1 MIGFGESRVIG
12 LDIGPKYVA
21 AAQVERKGATSVI
34 TGLFYREVE
43 WSQENDAQL
52 VSALTDLRKSS
63 LFAGRRVV
71 VGMPANELS
80 IFPLHF
86 APVGDISVEEA
97 LCAEAEKFLPF
108 PAAEA
113 ILDYPSLVGS
123 GEEKGATYKA
133 LVAAVRRS
141 EIERYLTLLGKAGL
155 SVEAVDLSVSSL
167 VRLHHSVCGT
177 TRNPVILAHI
187 GHSMSLLTIATAQS
201 ITIQR
206 IIDWGSGVL
215 LSRLGKE
222 MDLVDDSQKA
232 AAILARYGLS
242 PENDSKIDR
251 TPDAETRA
259 VKRVLYQILAPYLDE
274 FVHEMDKAIG
284 YARVEEGNP
293 LLKPSTSMAILLSRL
308 PWTPTSRI
316 ALI

>member
-1 MIGFGESRVIG
+1 
-12 LDIGPKYVA
+12 
-21 AAQVERKGATSVI
+21 
-34 TGLFYREVE
+34 
-43 WSQENDAQL
+43 
-52 VSALTDLRKSS
+52 
-63 LFAGRRVV
+63 
-71 VGMPANELS
+71 VG
-80 IFPLHF
+80 
-86 APVGDISVEEA
+86 G
-97 LCAEAEKFLPF
+97 
-108 PAAEA
+108 
-113 ILDYPSLVGS
+113 
-123 GEEKGATYKA
+123 GEEKGTTYKA

-155 SVEAVDLSVSSL
+155 SVEAIDLSVSSL

-206 IIDWGSGVL
+206 IIDWGSGAL
-215 LSRLGKE
+215 LSRLSKE

-232 AAILARYGLS
+232 ATILARYGLS
-242 PENDSKIDR
+242 LENDSKPDR
-251 TPDAETRA
+251 TPDADTRA

-293 LLKPSTSMAILLSRL
+293 LFEAIYLYGHPSLTSALDAYVENRLNIKTQGIHPFEHLSLSDDRILADL
-308 PWTPTSRI
+308 PPDAPFCL
-316 ALI
+316 ALGYAMRRTAWL